1 MLSRS
6 PTADAQIPPQPAAP
20 AWRILATY
28 LRPEAGRVALLAAM
42 LATTV
47 ALDLTLPQLM
57 RRFIDGA
64 GSGLAAADL
73 SRLALVFLAVAMA
86 KELFETAGAYL
97 GQDLRW
103 RSTNRLRADLTR
115 HSLRLG
121 MDFHHAQ
128 TPGKMIERVDGDVT
142 ALSNLMS
149 DVSLRVVSNLLVTL
163 GVLLLLYREDPRLG
177 AAFTVFALVA
187 AFLLRRAAAVAVPAW
202 ERVREASAELFGF
215 LEEKL
220 AGTEDIRAAGA
231 VDWVKARFLDRS
243 DAYRRFH
250 RSAAIKGVS
259 VWVGTIGLFTLGNV
273 LAFSMSAWLFTEGLL
288 TVGAVYLIFH
298 YTEKLREPI
307 EQLSHQMEELQR
319 AGGALS
325 RVRELL
331 SLPVRQRPEGG
342 EALPDGPLAL
352 SIKGLSFGYQ
362 PDKPILHGIDL
373 ELPAGQVLGLLG
385 RTGSGKTTLSRLLFR
400 LYDAPEGRLC
410 LGGVPLADANLVHL
424 RRRVGLVTQDVQVLG
439 TTVRE
444 NLRLFDRGIDDGRI
458 LAALEQLGLDAW
470 LAGLPAGLDTQLA
483 AGAGGLSAGEAQLL
497 AFGRVFLRDPG
508 LVILDE
514 ASARLDPATEQRIE
528 RAVDT
533 LLQGR
538 TGIIIA
544 HRLATVERCDQIL
557 ILEEG
562 RVLEQGRREVL
573 LADSASRFS
582 QLMALGRALPDDQRA
597 PGDPDPNHVEL
608 LEVLA

>member
-1 MLSRS
+1 MNA
-6 PTADAQIPPQPAAP
+6 TAHASASTPQPLDREP
-20 AWRILATY
+20 AWRLVARY
-28 LRPEAGRVALLAAM
+28 LRPESPRVGLLALI

-47 ALDLTLPQLM
+47 GLDLTLPQLM

-64 GSGLAAADL
+64 GAGQDVAAL
-73 SRLALVFLAVAMA
+73 GGVALTFLVVALA
-86 KELFETAGAYL
+86 KEVLETSGAYL

-121 MDFHHAQ
+121 MDFHHGQ

-149 DVSLRVVSNLLVTL
+149 DVSLRVLSNLLVTL
-163 GVLLLLYREDPRLG
+163 GVLVLLYREDSRLG
-177 AAFTVFALVA
+177 LAFTAFALVA
-187 AFLLRRAAAVAVPAW
+187 VLALRRAAAIAVPAW

-215 LEEKL
+215 VEEKL
-220 AGTEDIRAAGA
+220 AGTEDIRASGA

-250 RSAAIKGVS
+250 RRAGILGST
-259 VWVGTIGLFTLGNV
+259 VWVGTIALFTLGNV
-273 LAFSMSAWLFTEGLL
+273 LAFGMSAWLFTEGVL
-288 TVGAVYLIFH
+288 TVGAVYLVFH

-319 AGGALS
+319 AGGALR
-325 RVRELL
+325 RVQELL
-331 SLPVRQRPEGG
+331 ALPVRQRPEGG
-342 EALPDGPLAL
+342 VDLPAGALAL
-352 SIKGLSFGYQ
+352 SVSGLRFGYQ
-362 PDKPILHGIDL
+362 PDKPILRGIDL
-373 ELPAGQVLGLLG
+373 ELPPGEVLGLLG

-400 LYDAPEGRLC
+400 LYDVEDGDLR
-410 LGGVPLADANLVHL
+410 LGGIALRDANLTRL

-444 NLRLFDRGIDDGRI
+444 NLRLFDRSIDDDRI
-458 LAALEQLGLDAW
+458 VAALAALGLDDW
-470 LAGLPAGLDTQLA
+470 LAALPQGLDTELA
-483 AGAGGLSAGEAQLL
+483 AGASGLSAGEAQLL

-533 LLQGR
+533 LLRGR

-544 HRLATVERCDQIL
+544 HRLATVTRCDQIL
-557 ILEEG
+557 ILDEG
-562 RVLEQGRREVL
+562 RVLEQGRRAAL
-573 LADSASRFS
+573 QADPSSRFS
-582 QLMALGRALPDDQRA
+582 HLLALGRGEARKGHPA
-597 PGDPDPNHVEL
+597 SAAL